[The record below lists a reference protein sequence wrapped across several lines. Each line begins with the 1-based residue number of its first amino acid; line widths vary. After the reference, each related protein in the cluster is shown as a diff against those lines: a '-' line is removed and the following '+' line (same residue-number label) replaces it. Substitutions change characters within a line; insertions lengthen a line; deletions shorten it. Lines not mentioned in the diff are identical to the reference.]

1 MLEVSFVEPRHE
13 DVQIGLQRPQ
23 VVERVLVDFP
33 DHGRVEVVG
42 VDVLGPDRQDS
53 IGHGDVNVRS
63 LLDDAVKDFLSFSE
77 GSTSD

>member
-1 MLEVSFVEPRHE
+1 MLEVSFVESRHE

-33 DHGRVEVVG
+33 DHGRIEVVG
-42 VDVLGPDRQDS
+42 VDVLWPDRKDS
-53 IGHGDVNVRS
+53 IGHGDVHVRS
-63 LLDDAVKDFLSFSE
+63 LLDDAVKDFLSFFE